1 MSVCEEKQRK
11 RADWVWKETTLSPNT
26 LIIYGWNI
34 FTALLCFAVFLT
46 TQAPCFFKPNK
57 VYDLYISRFH
67 RTNSPFSYFK
77 SIRNS
82 TGPDMHYQIQFLIFF
97 TSLHFIHPLRY
108 SNHNALASSG
118 CKNVLI
124 SFDSCPCHPTPSG
137 FLPRFCVS
145 VNLASLEA
153 HTKASRGVRVPRH
166 TQNATH
172 RLSVRLKHTDKRMA
186 VNRVYRWFA
195 SVELDALRRTVAP
208 INSLKRHY

>member
-57 VYDLYISRFH
+57 AYEIYISRFH

-124 SFDSCPCHPTPSG
+124 SFDSCPVTPLPLVFFPAFVSLWTWPLWRPTQRRPEEWG
-137 FLPRFCVS
+137 
-145 VNLASLEA
+145 
-153 HTKASRGVRVPRH
+153 SRA

-172 RLSVRLKHTDKRMA
+172 RLSVRLKHTDRSTLIHLHKY
-186 VNRVYRWFA
+186 V
-195 SVELDALRRTVAP
+195 TQ
-208 INSLKRHY
+208 